1 MNVLDK
7 VKQLASEKG
16 YSLLALNDKAK
27 LGKNAIYKWK
37 TQQPSTENL
46 KKVAD
51 VLGVSVDYLLGNTDE
66 MHEKASDKEPAE
78 TKIRGLFRHYSSEHN
93 LTEKQKSELIDDL
106 DDFMAARAKRLG
118 SKKRDN

>member
-1 MNVLDK
+1 MNVFEK

-66 MHEKASDKEPAE
+66 MHP
-78 TKIRGLFRHYSSEHN
+78 SSPSA
-93 LTEKQKSELIDDL
+93 KKRPVDL
-106 DDFMAARAKRLG
+106 DEALSDEGMAMFDGQPLSEEYKKALLTMLRANRNG
-118 SKKRDN
+118 EY

>member
-51 VLGVSVDYLLGNTDE
+51 VLGVSVDYLLGDTND
-66 MHEKASDKEPAE
+66 MHANKKSTSDKPVDLKEIAE
-78 TKIRGLFRHYSSEHN
+78 NDNWDDYLSADGRPLTDHDKN
-93 LTEKQKSELIDDL
+93 LLRVIFGD
-106 DDFMAARAKRLG
+106 
-118 SKKRDN
+118 

>member
-51 VLGVSVDYLLGNTDE
+51 VLGVSVDYLLGNTDD
-66 MHEKASDKEPAE
+66 MHANKKNPEKMDSIELSEALRKEGASLQFEGKEISDE
-78 TKIRGLFRHYSSEHN
+78 YKKILLGILQN
-93 LTEKQKSELIDDL
+93 LK
-106 DDFMAARAKRLG
+106 
-118 SKKRDN
+118 

>member
-51 VLGVSVDYLLGNTDE
+51 VLGVSVDYLLGNTDD
-66 MHEKASDKEPAE
+66 MHANKKDDPSTP
-78 TKIRGLFRHYSSEHN
+78 
-93 LTEKQKSELIDDL
+93 ELIAAHWGIDL
-106 DDFMAARAKRLG
+106 SKLSDEEKGFVMGRAQDYVKGLVDAIEGR
-118 SKKRDN
+118 K

>member
-51 VLGVSVDYLLGNTDE
+51 VLGVSVDYLLGNTDD
-66 MHEKASDKEPAE
+66 MHANKKAA
-78 TKIRGLFRHYSSEHN
+78 TSS
-93 LTEKQKSELIDDL
+93 DDL
-106 DDFMAARAKRLG
+106 KEYFDEHPVLKFDGKEIPDAEMKIIKRILEDMDDWYFRLPALPM
-118 SKKRDN
+118 